1 MRQLCPLWTMS
12 PSKFQLEFLRT
23 LTSGGSSQFSCLLFS
38 HSNSVC
44 LNFLV
49 MFVMPFSNY
58 EIAGFETNERPI
70 FCWFNHVRIS
80 IRYTEPQFPHKAL
93 LKGW

>member
-1 MRQLCPLWTMS
+1 MS
-12 PSKFQLEFLRT
+12 LMDDVAFEGSARISEDADLRGFKSE
-23 LTSGGSSQFSCLLFS
+23 LFSCLLFS

-58 EIAGFETNERPI
+58 ETNERPI